1 MSTIAKRKTGASTT
15 MRPSRKLFG
24 SWVGAVSAFSSFAKL
39 YLSSAPKSV
48 RWSHSHSARR
58 VVQLN
63 DFNVPA
69 WAMGEEEK
77 VGVVVV

>member
-1 MSTIAKRKTGASTT
+1 MTGASAT
-15 MRPSRKLFG
+15 MRPSRKLCG
-24 SWVGAVSAFSSFAKL
+24 SWWVEVSAFSSLAKL

-58 VVQLN
+58 VVQSN

-69 WAMGEEEK
+69 WKTGEDEK
-77 VGVVVV
+77 VGGWENKGWG